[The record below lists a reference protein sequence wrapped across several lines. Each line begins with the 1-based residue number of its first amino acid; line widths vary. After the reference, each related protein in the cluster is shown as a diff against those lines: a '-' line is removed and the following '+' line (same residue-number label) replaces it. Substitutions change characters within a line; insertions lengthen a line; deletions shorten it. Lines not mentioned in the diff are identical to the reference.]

1 MTLLVEHPC
10 IVLKQKHV
18 CHKILE
24 RFRSAHKAPDKASL
38 QMQAPPLAH
47 TSPDASD
54 SFFNFKKKAAHPEET
69 PIFQIQVLFF
79 HIHSAFGRS
88 LEASG
93 NPRKPGETQGNPRKP
108 SETQTGNPGLTVAIM
123 SVKKM

>member
-79 HIHSAFGRS
+79 IFILPSDGPWKHQETPGNPGKPKET
-88 LEASG
+88 LG
-93 NPRKPGETQGNPRKP
+93 NPRKPRQETPGSQSP
-108 SETQTGNPGLTVAIM
+108 S
-123 SVKKM
+123 